1 MKKIIFILLAFSILS
16 FQSVKSEDFYIE
28 GQVNYSKIDD
38 IETSTYSD
46 TIDGDVIVGKLTNDY
61 DYDTGYG
68 YEIGIKNVSDS
79 NFRIGYSYGQ
89 SKIKLKTLTVSG
101 TINGDAGSESYTP
114 AQLSAVGLNFDNDI
128 KSYSINVY
136 YDLET
141 NRSFTPYVGAGL
153 GEADI
158 QNATDKELLTSV
170 YLGGRHSVNEQMYV
184 GVKGI
189 YSMIDGPT
197 DQLGLSY
204 KDITQ
209 TTVSLI
215 VGYNF

>member
-16 FQSVKSEDFYIE
+16 FQGVKSEGFYIE
-28 GQVNYSKIDD
+28 GQANYSKIDD

-101 TINGDAGSESYTP
+101 TVNGTAGSESYTP

-128 KSYSINVY
+128 KTYSINVY

-141 NRSFTPYVGAGL
+141 NGSFTPYVGAGL

-184 GVKGI
+184 GVKGV